1 MADRN
6 DEIMSHLALT
16 ISMVYTLLV
25 EVCEMLPVPIGLPI
39 DRHIPAEN
47 AVPAI
52 QRVTEVAQDQ
62 PMGELQ
68 GAQRSEEHTSELQ
81 SLMRISY
88 AVFCLTNKHT
98 RKTTDRCEH
107 TPTTD

>member
-1 MADRN
+1 MRGREPRLSDPSQLNSGRTVTMADRN

-39 DRHIPAEN
+39 DRHIPAAN

-62 PMGELQ
+62 QIGNASGRERVSQ
-68 GAQRSEEHTSELQ
+68 YG
-81 SLMRISY
+81 
-88 AVFCLTNKHT
+88 
-98 RKTTDRCEH
+98 
-107 TPTTD
+107 